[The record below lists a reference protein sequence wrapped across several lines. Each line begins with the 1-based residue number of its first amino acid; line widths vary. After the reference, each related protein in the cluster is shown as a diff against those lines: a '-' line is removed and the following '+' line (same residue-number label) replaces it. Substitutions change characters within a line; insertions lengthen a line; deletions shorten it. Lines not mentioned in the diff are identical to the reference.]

1 MAVNRRHFLM
11 FLGAS
16 AGTLALQP
24 YSKNLSVSLPFQTDV
39 ANAQNAVGLGF
50 KPIKGTMPLKTDS
63 LALEKQLSDYSQFT
77 VQDDLVLPE
86 GFTYDV
92 VASWGDRVG
101 DSRFGYNNDYISFIE
116 TAPNQ
121 GFLTVNHEYISA
133 VPWLETFE
141 QVVGKALPFAE
152 VKTAVEAAGKDG
164 IDAFALAD
172 TDPTKGKITE
182 LTKEA
187 LTDLGISVISVKK
200 DASGKWTRTN
210 SSSDRSISGISGL
223 DNPSRLLKSTGPAT
237 AIFRKTQGIGYTDK
251 LGDRVIG
258 TFSNCAGGV
267 TPWGTSFSA
276 EENYQSYVPEDVNA
290 DGTSMNP
297 AKKTFSIGDEEIGGL
312 GNVFGMAGNKYGWMV
327 EVDPANPSDYGTKHT
342 WLGRF
347 RHEAVAVNAVAGRKL
362 AVYSG
367 CDRRGGHLYKFVSAG
382 TVSDLKNKANSRLF
396 ESGMLYAAKFNA
408 DGTGSWIALNAE
420 TPVNPDLPSVHVGK
434 MITLPNP
441 DRTVGG
447 SIKVEEDGAIAT
459 FKQSFKTLGD
469 LYQGTPEEKQGAIL
483 IDAHFAASAAGA
495 TCTAR
500 PEDTEMGPNGGM
512 FVAFTSG
519 SPSSSDGSPD
529 ARIFKGPGNETEWEY
544 GWVMRVDE
552 VGNDPAA
559 MTFKWSTVATGGE
572 PAEGGLGFSNPD
584 NLAFD
589 GKGNLWMVMDMS
601 SDKHNKA
608 VPSGRLDKE
617 GKPLEQS
624 DLRAIFGNNSVWYM
638 PTSGANAGQAYLFGF
653 GPMDSE
659 MTGPFFTADQKTLFI
674 SAQHPGEVGGM
685 RKAMASETRE
695 LAMRTTDGQEFMQ
708 TRVVPIGS
716 NWPGKGA
723 NTPPKPTIVAIRRV
737 DGGSIS

>member
-24 YSKNLSVSLPFQTDV
+24 HSKNLSVSLPFQTEV
-39 ANAQNAVGLGF
+39 ANAQEIAGLGF
-50 KPIKGTMPLKTDS
+50 KPIKGTMPLKTDR

-133 VPWLETFE
+133 VPWSETFE
-141 QVVGKALPFAE
+141 QVIGKALPFAE
-152 VKTAVEAAGKDG
+152 VKTAVETAGDDG
-164 IDAFALAD
+164 IDAFTLAD
-172 TDPTKGKITE
+172 TDPMKIKITE
-182 LTKEA
+182 IAKEA
-187 LTDLGISVISVKK
+187 LTDLGISVMSVKK

-237 AIFRKTQGIGYTDK
+237 VIFRKTQGIGYTDK
-251 LGDRVIG
+251 LGDRIVG
-258 TFSNCAGGV
+258 TFNNCAGGI

-276 EENYQSYVPEDVNA
+276 EENFQSFVPEDVNA
-290 DGTSMNP
+290 DGTSMSP
-297 AKKTFSIGDEEIGGL
+297 TKKTFSISSEEVTGL
-312 GNVFGMAGNKYGWMV
+312 SNVFGMAGNKYGWMV

-382 TVSDLKNKANSRLF
+382 TVNDLKNKANSRLF

-408 DGTGSWIALNAE
+408 DGTGRWIALSTE

-447 SIKVEEDGAIAT
+447 SVKVEEDGAIAT

-469 LYQGTPEEKQGAIL
+469 LYQGTPAEKQGAIL
-483 IDAHFAASAAGA
+483 IDAHFAANAAGA

-500 PEDTEMGPNGGM
+500 PEDTEMSPTGGM

-519 SPSSSDGSPD
+519 APSSSDGSPD
-529 ARIFKGPGNETEWEY
+529 ARIFKAPNEETEWEY

-552 VGNDPAA
+552 ADNDPAA
-559 MTFKWSTVATGGE
+559 MTFKWSTMATGGE

-589 GKGNLWMVMDMS
+589 AKGNLWMVMDMS

-608 VPSGRLDKE
+608 VPAGRLDKE
-617 GKPLEQS
+617 GKPLKQS
-624 DLRAIFGNNSVWYM
+624 DLRAVYGNNSVWYM
-638 PTSGANAGQAYLFGF
+638 PTSGENAGQAYLFGF
-653 GPMDSE
+653 GPTDSE

-685 RKAMASETRE
+685 RKAMASETRQ
-695 LAMRTTDGQEFMQ
+695 LAMRTTDGKEFMQ

-723 NTPPKPTIVAIRRV
+723 NTPPKPSVVAIRRV
-737 DGGSIS
+737 DGGAVS

>member
-24 YSKNLSVSLPFQTDV
+24 YSKNLSVSLPFQTKV
-39 ANAQNAVGLGF
+39 ANAQSVAGLGF
-50 KPIKGTMPLKTDS
+50 KPIKGTMPLKTDR
-63 LALEKQLSDYSQFT
+63 LAMEKQLSDYSQFT

-133 VPWLETFE
+133 IPWSEAFE

-152 VKTAVEAAGKDG
+152 VKTAVEAAGEDG

-182 LTKEA
+182 ITKEA
-187 LTDLGISVISVKK
+187 LTDLGISVMSVTK
-200 DASGKWTRTN
+200 DASGNWTRTN
-210 SSSDRSISGISGL
+210 ASSDRTIHGISGL

-237 AIFRKTQGIGYTDK
+237 AVFRKTQGLGYTDK
-251 LGDRVIG
+251 LGDRIIG
-258 TFSNCAGGV
+258 TFSNCAGGT

-276 EENYQSYVPEDVNA
+276 EENYQSYVPEEVNA
-290 DGTSMNP
+290 DGTSMSP
-297 AKKTFSIGDEEIGGL
+297 AKKTFSINDEEISGL
-312 GNVFGMAGNKYGWMV
+312 GNVLGMAGNKYGWMV
-327 EVDPANPSDYGTKHT
+327 EVDPANPNDYGTKHT

-347 RHEAVAVNAVAGRKL
+347 RHEAVAVNAIAGKKM

-367 CDRRGGHLYKFVSAG
+367 CDRRGGHLYKFVSAD
-382 TVSDLKNKANSRLF
+382 TINDLQNKANSRLF

-408 DGTGSWIALNAE
+408 DGTGRWIALSAE
-420 TPVNPDLPSVHVGK
+420 TPVNPDLPSIHIGK

-441 DRTVGG
+441 DRTAGG

-459 FKQSFKTLGD
+459 FKQQFKTLGD

-483 IDAHFAASAAGA
+483 IDAHFAANAAGA

-500 PEDTEMGPNGGM
+500 PEDTDMGPNGGM

-529 ARIFKGPGNETEWEY
+529 ARIFKSLNGEPWEH

-584 NLAFD
+584 NIAFD
-589 GKGNLWMVMDMS
+589 AKGNLWMVMDMS

-608 VPSGRLDKE
+608 IPAGRLDEE
-617 GKPLEQS
+617 GKPLDQS
-624 DLRAIFGNNSVWYM
+624 DLRAVFGNNSIWCM

-653 GPMDSE
+653 APMDAE
-659 MTGPFFTADQKTLFI
+659 MTGPFFTEDQKTLFMA
-674 SAQHPGEVGGM
+674 AQHPGEVGGM
-685 RKAMASETRE
+685 RRAMASETRK
-695 LAMRTTDGQEFMQ
+695 LAMRTTDGKEFMQ

-723 NTPPKPTIVAIRRV
+723 NTPPKPAIVAIRRV
-737 DGGSIS
+737 DGGDIS